1 MSVDDFSTT
10 SRERGPVLR
19 GGGGLLSLASQGVGM
34 YPLPLYL
41 SSPQLIWSSE
51 ILKSLKH
58 FIYIQFKFKKKFCV
72 HFKMGI

>member
-1 MSVDDFSTT
+1 MSVDEYSPT
-10 SRERGPVLR
+10 SRERWLVLR
-19 GGGGLLSLASQGVGM
+19 GGGLQSLASRGVGM

-58 FIYIQFKFKKKFCV
+58 FIYIQFKFKKTFCV